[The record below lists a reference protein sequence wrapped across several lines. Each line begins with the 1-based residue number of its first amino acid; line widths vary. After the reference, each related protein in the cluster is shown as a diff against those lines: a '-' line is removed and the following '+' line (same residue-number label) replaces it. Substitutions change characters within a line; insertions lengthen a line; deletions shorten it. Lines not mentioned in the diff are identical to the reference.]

1 MQAGMSDPIS
11 RAIFFLI
18 CSRDLVFLILN
29 ILGKS
34 VNIADASADPPPIP
48 EATGKFLFK
57 IILRLFLILK
67 YL

>member
-1 MQAGMSDPIS
+1 MSDPIL

-34 VNIADASADPPPIP
+34 VNIAAASADPQPIP